1 MKWRVQEPKPLKK
14 GDTRTRRVFAWKKTK
29 VGDYCVWLE
38 TYQITEKYFISAGG
52 NQAWWSE
59 ISRETLD
66 YFY

>member
-1 MKWRVQEPKPLKK
+1 MKWKVQEPKLPKN

-29 VGDYCVWLE
+29 VGDYFVWLE

-59 ISRETLD
+59 ISRETLY

>member
-1 MKWRVQEPKPLKK
+1 
-14 GDTRTRRVFAWKKTK
+14 VFAWKKTR

-38 TYQITEKYFISAGG
+38 TYQLTEKYFVSAGG

-59 ISRETLD
+59 VSRETLD

>member
-1 MKWRVQEPKPLKK
+1 MKWKVQEPKPPKN
-14 GDTRTRRVFAWKKTK
+14 GEIRTRRVFAWKKTR
-29 VGDYCVWLE
+29 VCDYCVWLK
-38 TYQITEKYFISAGG
+38 TYQITEKYFVSAGG

>member
-1 MKWRVQEPKPLKK
+1 MKWKVQEPKPPKN

-38 TYQITEKYFISAGG
+38 TYQITEKYFVSAGG